1 MEKVSKTLLERI
13 IKEEISAAKKD
24 YARKL
29 YENNSVSSVE
39 IEELLRTYFHRVGG
53 VPDDIF
59 KLSVLFPVME
69 KAGLSSFVE
78 SYMELKKNGSTTE
91 EAKEVLRDVKRALLQ
106 IRNDKFE

>member
-1 MEKVSKTLLERI
+1 MQKVSKSLIERL
-13 IKEEISAAKKD
+13 IKEEIKEAKKD

-29 YENNSVSSVE
+29 HENNSISSVE

-53 VPDDIF
+53 VPEDVF
-59 KLSVLFPVME
+59 RLSVLFPVME

-78 SYMELKKNGSTTE
+78 SYMEMKKNGATTD